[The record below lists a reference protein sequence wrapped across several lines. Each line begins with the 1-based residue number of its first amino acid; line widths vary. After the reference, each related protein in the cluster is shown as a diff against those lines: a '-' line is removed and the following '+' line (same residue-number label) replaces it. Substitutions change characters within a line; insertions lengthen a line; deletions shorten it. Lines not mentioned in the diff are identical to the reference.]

1 MSPTATCLRHSLGRQ
16 LYYNHLLHYPPG
28 RWERGGKKSNPTL
41 DVFVLFLRIRRNAD
55 QATQAS
61 LKTRLKMEPVR
72 RPEALRQ
79 PLWPIWILDHS
90 SGLPAGG
97 PQQIFGSAFLEWH
110 PQLAAAATAAMP
122 RPVSALSPLALTTH
136 AHKGIAFP
144 SLRHCSKRAY
154 IMSGLNCEPD
164 DRDRERGHRGVRR
177 GRTRA
182 RAAALG
188 AWEIPPHGR
197 RVHN

>member
-1 MSPTATCLRHSLGRQ
+1 MPIKPLR
-16 LYYNHLLHYPPG
+16 
-28 RWERGGKKSNPTL
+28 
-41 DVFVLFLRIRRNAD
+41 
-55 QATQAS
+55 
-61 LKTRLKMEPVR
+61 TRLKIEPVR

-110 PQLAAAATAAMP
+110 LQLAAAMP
-122 RPVSALSPLALTTH
+122 RPVSPLSPLALTTH

-154 IMSGLNCEPD
+154 IISGLNCEPD

-177 GRTRA
+177 GRA
-182 RAAALG
+182 QAAALG
-188 AWEIPPHGR
+188 AGAIPPRGW
-197 RVHN
+197 RVHIFSLNEKGPMTFNSFNMGSCFYCSAILKYVKK